1 MQRCFQFYLTEFHF
15 FYRYEL
21 IRIHSKGLAKNVK
34 WLDMFEELRIIIFC
48 VAVSD
53 YDEFYEGPDGVQI
66 NKMLESRDLFEK
78 IITSDAFAETSVLLI
93 LNKIDLL
100 EKKIDHSPLTKCDWF
115 SDFHPLISRYRSNHS
130 SRNLTN
136 HSTLGQ
142 IAGHYIAVK
151 FKRLFSS
158 LVGGSGRRL
167 YVTCTNA
174 LDSTSV
180 DSALRYAKEVM
191 RWEDEKPVF
200 EVDSIY
206 SLTEP
211 STYSC

>member
-1 MQRCFQFYLTEFHF
+1 
-15 FYRYEL
+15 
-21 IRIHSKGLAKNVK
+21 
-34 WLDMFEELRIIIFC
+34 MFEEIRIVIFC

-53 YDEFYEGPDGVQI
+53 YNEFYEGPDGVQI

-78 IITSDAFAETSVLLI
+78 IITSDAFADTSFLLV

-100 EKKIDHSPLTKCDWF
+100 EKKIDRSPLTECDWF
-115 SDFHPLISRYRSNHS
+115 SDFHPLISFNRANNS
-130 SRNLTN
+130 SRYLV

-142 IAGHYIAVK
+142 TAGHYIAVK

-158 LVGGSGRRL
+158 LVGRSGRRL
-167 YVTCTNA
+167 YVTCTSA

-180 DSALRYAKEVM
+180 DSALRYAKEVL

-200 EVDSIY
+200 EADSIY
-206 SLTEP
+206 SITEP